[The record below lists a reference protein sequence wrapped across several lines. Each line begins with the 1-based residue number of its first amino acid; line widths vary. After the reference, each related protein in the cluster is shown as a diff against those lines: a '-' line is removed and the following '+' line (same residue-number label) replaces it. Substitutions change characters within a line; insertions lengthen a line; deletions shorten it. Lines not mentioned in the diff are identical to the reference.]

1 VVLKS
6 IKRIDQYVVAQCKR
20 SVIALSFVAVAVAVA
35 AAAAVGAITIIIIS
49 VSSVH
54 YMIARLPIRNARLE
68 KNLSA
73 TTALKIVEHS
83 LEPSPGMQGFAQEAI
98 SMIASNFRTYDHE
111 ALLGLL
117 GSQDTVSQDTL
128 NLSNV
133 SNISTMSSLS
143 KLSTVMQS
151 HARDTVS

>member
-1 VVLKS
+1 MS
-6 IKRIDQYVVAQCKR
+6 ARACRR
-20 SVIALSFVAVAVAVA
+20 S
-35 AAAAVGAITIIIIS
+35 
-49 VSSVH
+49 
-54 YMIARLPIRNARLE
+54 YE

-73 TTALKIVEHS
+73 TTALKIEEHS
-83 LEPSPGMQGFAQEAI
+83 LELSPGMQGFAQEAI
-98 SMIASNFRTYDHE
+98 SMIAWNFRTYDHE

>member
-1 VVLKS
+1 
-6 IKRIDQYVVAQCKR
+6 
-20 SVIALSFVAVAVAVA
+20 
-35 AAAAVGAITIIIIS
+35 
-49 VSSVH
+49 
-54 YMIARLPIRNARLE
+54 
-68 KNLSA
+68 
-73 TTALKIVEHS
+73 
-83 LEPSPGMQGFAQEAI
+83 
-98 SMIASNFRTYDHE
+98 MIASNFRTYDHE

-151 HARDTVS
+151 HARDTVSQDTLKILFLNIFSRCMPHSW